1 MLIWFI
7 LSIVSAVIYLKVFAK
22 KNVPSNPYE
31 RKFIIILGIN
41 AILFGIWGG
50 VTHWARSADF
60 LPFWI
65 MSYGIPTL
73 GLIQGMRIRNI
84 LTAGIICAAVGVGIV
99 LTSCLFYFEGGT
111 TIMIMVILAAEA
123 FLFSSIG
130 VIIARKTIK

>member
-7 LSIVSAVIYLKVFAK
+7 LSLISGFIYLKLFAK
-22 KNVPSNPYE
+22 KSIPAKPYE
-31 RKFIIILGIN
+31 KKLLIVLGSN
-41 AILFGIWGG
+41 AVLLGIWGG
-50 VTHWARSADF
+50 VTSWAGSADF

-84 LTAGIICAAVGVGIV
+84 LTAGKLCSAVGILII
-99 LTSCLFYFEGGT
+99 LTSCLFYSEGFT
-111 TIMIMVILAAEA
+111 TITIMLVLTAEA

-130 VIIARKTIK
+130 VIVAKKTIK

>member
-7 LSIVSAVIYLKVFAK
+7 FSIASAIIYLKVFAK
-22 KNVPSNPYE
+22 NDIPTNPYE
-31 RKFIIILGIN
+31 RKLLIPLGIN
-41 AILFGIWGG
+41 AGLIGVWGG
-50 VTHWARSADF
+50 ITNWAGSADF

-84 LTAGIICAAVGVGIV
+84 LPAGVICSGVGLAIIV
-99 LTSCLFYFEGGT
+99 TSCFFYFEGFT
-111 TIMIMVILAAEA
+111 TITIMIILIAES

-130 VIIARKTIK
+130 VIIARKSIK